1 MSIAALFGKKKGG
14 GGAPK
19 PKQDKVNQEEVRK
32 KLDAEIE
39 NLNAKIDQQEKL
51 CNKYQNEAKA
61 KLKAKD
67 KKGAQQALLK
77 KKRYVKQIK
86 DWEGAVTLL
95 EQQKMMLESAGMM
108 KNIFDTQ
115 KLANTAIKDAQG
127 NMKIEDF
134 EAMKEE
140 FEEMKDTANEI
151 SEFFQSQTEEEL
163 GDLDEDMAELEKE
176 IEEEDKVELPDANKE
191 EPVKNKTEEIKDENA
206 LEDFLET

>member
-1 MSIAALFGKKKGG
+1 MSIAALFGKKKG

-176 IEEEDKVELPDANKE
+176 IEEENTVELPDANKE

-206 LEDFLET
+206 LEDFLGA

>member
-1 MSIAALFGKKKGG
+1 MSIAALFGKKKG

-51 CNKYQNEAKA
+51 CNKYQAEAKD
-61 KLKAKD
+61 KLKKKD

-151 SEFFQSQTEEEL
+151 SEFFQSQTEDEL

-176 IEEEDKVELPDANKE
+176 IEEENTVELPDANKE